1 MLEEFSQF
9 NFTVI
14 IIGYILMVIYAALSQ
29 FDWDGWWLSPKA
41 CCSAAIVGV
50 LIITYSSIA
59 GLGLSAMMGIHFN
72 AATTQIVPFISLG
85 LGIDDMF
92 LVLHSYGQV
101 LENVKVN
108 EIGVLMK
115 ETGMSIMITSINIVF
130 AFFAGTILPIPALR
144 SFCSQAAILLT
155 FNMVANLIVFPAF
168 ISLDL
173 KRRKAGRRDLAYCCF
188 DKDDTISNIKGEES
202 SNQLVKNVSIAS
214 NTTAMAQ
221 FTTSKEEIRPEST
234 SDLKMYTLEGFL
246 KLFYIPLLKKGTTK
260 VAILIL
266 CASMFIFGCLGLYRS
281 KVGDLRND

>member
-1 MLEEFSQF
+1 
-9 NFTVI
+9 
-14 IIGYILMVIYAALSQ
+14 
-29 FDWDGWWLSPKA
+29 
-41 CCSAAIVGV
+41 
-50 LIITYSSIA
+50 
-59 GLGLSAMMGIHFN
+59 MGIHFN

-92 LVLHSYGQV
+92 LVLHSYGHV
-101 LENVKVN
+101 LENVKTN

-115 ETGMSIMITSINIVF
+115 ETGMSIMITSINIVL

-173 KRRKAGRRDLAYCCF
+173 KRRKAGRRDLSCSCF
-188 DKDDTISNIKGEES
+188 NKDDAKSELKGEES
-202 SNQLVKNVSIAS
+202 SNQLVKNSSIAS
-214 NTTAMAQ
+214 NATAMAQ
-221 FTTSKEEIRPEST
+221 FTAKEEIRPESP
-234 SDLKMYTLEGFL
+234 SELKMYTLEGFL

-266 CASMFIFGCLGLYRS
+266 CASMFIFGCLGLYKS
-281 KVGDLRND
+281 KVMISKRLIRFFL